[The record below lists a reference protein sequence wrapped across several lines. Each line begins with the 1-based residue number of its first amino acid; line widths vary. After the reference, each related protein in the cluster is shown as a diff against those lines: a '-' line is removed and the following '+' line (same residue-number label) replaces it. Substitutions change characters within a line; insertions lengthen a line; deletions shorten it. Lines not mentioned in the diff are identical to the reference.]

1 MRDNP
6 VAIGPSSFIH
16 FSEVRSYF
24 SSRGQRQS
32 SFVVRLLRC
41 FVAFAK
47 IIRVESAMRG
57 NSFETISE
65 RCSTKN
71 FAMAPNNN
79 IPTIQLSATV
89 GKEVR
94 HDDNKTEART
104 AGPRSVLRDLE
115 EKSREKT

>member
-1 MRDNP
+1 
-6 VAIGPSSFIH
+6 
-16 FSEVRSYF
+16 
-24 SSRGQRQS
+24 
-32 SFVVRLLRC
+32 
-41 FVAFAK
+41 
-47 IIRVESAMRG
+47 MRG

-94 HDDNKTEART
+94 HDDIESEART
-104 AGPRSVLRDLE
+104 TGPRTVLRDLE
-115 EKSREKT
+115 KKSREKT

>member
-1 MRDNP
+1 
-6 VAIGPSSFIH
+6 
-16 FSEVRSYF
+16 
-24 SSRGQRQS
+24 
-32 SFVVRLLRC
+32 
-41 FVAFAK
+41 
-47 IIRVESAMRG
+47 MRG

-94 HDDNKTEART
+94 HDGNKTGGSND
-104 AGPRSVLRDLE
+104 GPKKCV
-115 EKSREKT
+115 T